1 MGGYVGID
9 VGKYTLVIC
18 HQPGERIWECANTPA
33 GQAGLVAELAALAPE
48 RILLEASGGYERSI
62 CRALRQAGL
71 PVLRVQPR
79 RIRALAHALGRK
91 AKTDPLDARLLAEAA
106 ALLSLPEPPPLE
118 PGVEA
123 LRALVDW
130 RARLVAQRDDNRR
143 RLHQAELPL
152 VRTSL
157 QRLIAMLRTEISQ
170 LDRQIG
176 ARLKQLARPLAAAP
190 GLGPVLRAT
199 LAARLPELGRLNR
212 REIAAL
218 AGTAPFNRDSGQHH
232 RSRRIGGGRS
242 DLRRVLYMATL
253 SAIRISPV
261 LAATYQRLLALGKRK
276 KVAIVACMR
285 KYLTMLNAMA
295 RDNTPWQ
302 PINTAK
308 TVA

>member
-9 VGKYTLVIC
+9 VGKHTLVIC
-18 HQPGERIWECANTPA
+18 HRPGERIWACANTPT
-33 GQAGLVAELAALAPE
+33 GQAQLVAELVVLAPE

-62 CRALRQAGL
+62 FRALQQAGL
-71 PVLRVQPR
+71 AVLRVQPR
-79 RIRALAHALGRK
+79 RIRALAQALGRK

-106 ALLSLPEPPPLE
+106 AVLSLPEPAPPE
-118 PGVEA
+118 PAAEA

-157 QRLIAMLRTEISQ
+157 QRLIAVLRTEISQ

-176 ARLKQLARPLAAAP
+176 ARLQQLARPLAAAP

-218 AGTAPFNRDSGQHH
+218 AGTAPFNRDSGQHRGARH
-232 RSRRIGGGRS
+232 IGGGRS

-253 SAIRISPV
+253 SAIRNCPTLS
-261 LAATYQRLLALGKRK
+261 ATYQQLLARGKRK

-295 RDNTPWQ
+295 RDNAPWQ
-302 PINTAK
+302 PLSTTPAG
-308 TVA
+308 A

>member
-9 VGKYTLVIC
+9 VGKHTLVVC
-18 HQPGERIWECANTPA
+18 HRPGDRIWSCENSAV

-48 RILLEASGGYERSI
+48 RILLEASGGYERGI

-79 RIRALAHALGRK
+79 RIRALAQALGRK

-106 ALLSLPEPPPLE
+106 ALLSLPAPVAFEPAL
-118 PGVEA
+118 EA

-157 QRLIAMLRTEISQ
+157 QRLIATLRTEIRQ
-170 LDRQIG
+170 FDRQIA

-218 AGTAPFNRDSGQHH
+218 VGTAPFNHDSGQHH
-232 RSRRIGGGRS
+232 GQRRIGGGRS

-253 SAIRISPV
+253 TAIRTSPR
-261 LAATYQRLLALGKRK
+261 LAETYQRLLERGKRK

-285 KYLTMLNAMA
+285 KYLTMFNAMA
-295 RDNTPWQ
+295 RDNAPWQ
-302 PINTAK
+302 PLNTA
-308 TVA
+308 TTGD

>member
-9 VGKYTLVIC
+9 VGKHTLVIC
-18 HQPGERIWECANTPA
+18 QRPGDRIWQCDNTPA
-33 GQAGLVAELAALAPE
+33 GQSALVAELGALAPE
-48 RILLEASGGYERSI
+48 RILLEASGGYERGI
-62 CRALRQAGL
+62 CRALRRAGL

-79 RIRALAHALGRK
+79 RIRALAQALGRK

-106 ALLSLPEPPPLE
+106 ALLSLPEPRPLE
-118 PGVEA
+118 PALEA

-130 RARLVAQRDDNRR
+130 RVRLVAQRDDNRR
-143 RLHQAELPL
+143 RLHQAELAV

-157 QRLIAMLRTEISQ
+157 QRLIRLLQLEIRQ

-176 ARLKQLARPLAAAP
+176 ARLKTLARPLAAAP

-218 AGTAPFNRDSGQHH
+218 AGTAPFNRDSGQHQGQ
-232 RSRRIGGGRS
+232 RRIGGGRS

-253 SAIRISPV
+253 TAIRISPV
-261 LAATYQRLLALGKRK
+261 LAQTYQHLLDRGKRK

-295 RDNTPWQ
+295 RDNAPWQ
-302 PINTAK
+302 PSLPAT
-308 TVA
+308 TGG

>member
-9 VGKYTLVIC
+9 IGKHTLVIC
-18 HQPGERIWECANTPA
+18 HRPGERIWECANSA
-33 GQAGLVAELAALAPE
+33 QGQAGLVAELAALAPE
-48 RILLEASGGYERSI
+48 RILLEASGGYERGI
-62 CRALRQAGL
+62 CRALRQARL
-71 PVLRVQPR
+71 PVQRVQPR
-79 RIRALAHALGRK
+79 RIRALAQALGRK

-118 PGVEA
+118 PEREA

-143 RLHQAELPL
+143 RLHQTELAV

-157 QRLIAMLRTEISQ
+157 QRVISVLRLEIRQ
-170 LDRQIG
+170 LDRQI
-176 ARLKQLARPLAAAP
+176 AAQLKQLTRPLAIAP

-218 AGTAPFNRDSGQHH
+218 AGTAPFNCDSGQH
-232 RSRRIGGGRS
+232 RGARRIGGGRS

-253 SAIRISPV
+253 SAIRVTPV
-261 LAATYQRLLALGKRK
+261 LAAAYQRLLAQGKRK

-295 RDNTPWQ
+295 RDNAPWQ
-302 PINTAK
+302 PLITATK
-308 TVA
+308 GD